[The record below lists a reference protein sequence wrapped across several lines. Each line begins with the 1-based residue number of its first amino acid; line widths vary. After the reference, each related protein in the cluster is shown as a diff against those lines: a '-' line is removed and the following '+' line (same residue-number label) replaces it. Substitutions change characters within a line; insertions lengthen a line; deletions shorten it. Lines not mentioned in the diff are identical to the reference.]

1 MTKLKANQRACIASI
16 VIALSTNKEISSVY
30 SYELSKYIMLSGSAN
45 NQDVQ
50 LYDYSRSCYLIGS
63 GDSHGSFSLFDYGEN
78 KFITLNIKSDQFY
91 GYDFGSKYH
100 FSGTINNNSISLYDF
115 KTKKFYSFSC

>member
-1 MTKLKANQRACIASI
+1 MKANQRACIASI

-30 SYELSKYIMLSGSAN
+30 SFELSKYIMLSGTAT

-50 LYDYSRSCYLIGS
+50 LYDYSRSCYLTGN
-63 GDSHGSFSLFDYGEN
+63 GDSHGNFDLFDYGESN
-78 KFITLNIKSDQFY
+78 FITLNVKLNQFD

-100 FSGTINNNSISLYDF
+100 FSGTISNNSVSLYDF
-115 KTKKFYSFSC
+115 ETRKFYSYSC